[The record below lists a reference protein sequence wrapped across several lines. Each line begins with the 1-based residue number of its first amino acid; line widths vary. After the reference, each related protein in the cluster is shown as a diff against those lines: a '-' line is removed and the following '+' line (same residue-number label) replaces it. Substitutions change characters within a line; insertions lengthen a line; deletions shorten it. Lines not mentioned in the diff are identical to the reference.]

1 MNQALL
7 ELIQQKKRTLIAA
20 LVLLLL
26 NIGLYA
32 VTAGYLEPK
41 IAVSQISW
49 TDLRQRIAVA
59 GRADVATVYRRGVDD
74 LKKIAP
80 RVPVKRQFPRVLGDI
95 LDAAA
100 SSAVV
105 ISNVSYKPQ
114 PIKDRDVLAYGIS
127 MTVGGS
133 YAAVKSLLGDLQNKS
148 EMIVIDGLSLSNS
161 NLFEEKVVL
170 DLRLTVYLQGKEGA

>member
-7 ELIQQKKRTLIAA
+7 ELFRQKKRMLIAA

-26 NIGLYA
+26 NIALYT
-32 VTAGYLEPK
+32 VTSGYLEPK
-41 IAVSQISW
+41 IAASQALW
-49 TDLRQRIAVA
+49 TDLRQRVAVA

-74 LKKIAP
+74 LKKLAS

-105 ISNVSYKPQ
+105 TGNVSYKPET
-114 PIKDRDVLAYGIS
+114 IKGEDLLAYGVS
-127 MTVGGS
+127 MTVSGS
-133 YAAVKSLLGDLQNKS
+133 YAAVKSFLGDLQKTS
-148 EMIVIDGLSLSNS
+148 EMIVIDGVTLSKSDLY
-161 NLFEEKVVL
+161 EENVVM